1 MTNDLQHSPAQ
12 IVSRLLVTLGVATEL
27 GGLWPVYY
35 SAEPDRPDATVT
47 VYDTQGT
54 NEGDTQEG
62 EAQGHYGLQVRVRAT
77 TSAIAWT
84 RTNLI
89 NRALQ
94 AQYNTTVTLDTQT
107 YLVQCFARFGSGVPL
122 GRVGGSSRVAFTLNL
137 LVMIHNATTSGG
149 TVPTGTLQDPDGN
162 YLQDPDG
169 NYLQEAA

>member
-12 IVSRLLVTLGVATEL
+12 IVSRLLVALGVATES
-27 GGLWPVYY
+27 GGAWPVNY
-35 SAEPDRPDATVT
+35 SSEPDRPDAVVT

-54 NEGDTQEG
+54 NEGDTADG

-77 TSAIAWT
+77 TSALAWA

-89 NRALQ
+89 SRALQ
-94 AQYNTTVTLDTQT
+94 AQYYSSVVLDDQT
-107 YLVQCFARFGSGVPL
+107 YLVQCFSRFGSGIPL

-137 LVMIHNATTSGG
+137 LVMVHNATSGG
-149 TVPTGTLQDPDGN
+149 SVPTGTLQDPDGN

-169 NYLQEAA
+169 NTLQEAA